1 VRRRRLSSRQLLNA
15 LVERGRIVPALPDS
29 VRTRVVARAR
39 ATLGTVAKEAPPP
52 APVAHRRG
60 LPVVLAAAVAFV
72 GGVAAASV
80 ALHHVPL
87 PDPHAASSTPLPA
100 EQAPCTTPSPPPP
113 PSAAAAP
120 PPSGAPAPPRPEP
133 PAATQESYA
142 AELGILQRAQRAYAA
157 HDFTATLRWVALH
170 RRRFPNG
177 RLAEEREALRTKA
190 LAGAGRDAEARQAA
204 SAFEARYPRSPLLR

>member
-39 ATLGTVAKEAPPP
+39 ATLGTVAKEGPPP

-80 ALHHVPL
+80 ALHTSRSRTRT
-87 PDPHAASSTPLPA
+87 PHRPRRSR
-100 EQAPCTTPSPPPP
+100 PSRRL
-113 PSAAAAP
+113 AP
-120 PPSGAPAPPRPEP
+120 PPLPHRRRRPPRRLRPAARRRLRPEP

-157 HDFTATLRWVALH
+157 HDFTATCAGSPCTGVASRTAVSPRSA
-170 RRRFPNG
+170 RRSHEGAG
-177 RLAEEREALRTKA
+177 RR
-190 LAGAGRDAEARQAA
+190 GRDAEARQAA